1 MQIGLTKKEGDGTI
15 VLVIQVDSNSQ
26 VVLSPEPGG
35 ERVTQDKELNLVAVN
50 LSGAER
56 QVVVDFETGIDA
68 VDSSK
73 TRYPLPRVADGA
85 VSPPVTVKVRKLVP
99 PGLKAVTV
107 KYTVTIGTFV
117 LDPDLRIER

>member
-50 LSGAER
+50 LSGAEQ

-68 VDSSK
+68 VNSTK
-73 TRYPLPRVADGA
+73 TYRLPRVADGA
-85 VSPPVTVKVRKLVP
+85 VSSPVTFKVKRLIP
-99 PGLKAVTV
+99 EGLKAVTV